1 VDTWPG
7 TLWPGMKRSAAP
19 WIAMAASLT
28 GGLLGGDDAVVRT
41 ARLVGPYL
49 EVRLAGD
56 AELAVLLP
64 ATPTCARVAMPE
76 ARVRWVSRG
85 FPGRVEAGGEVC
97 EAAGILDLAAW
108 RDRQPRPDVPP
119 VPRKTARW
127 TVLHRDGRL
136 ALLRGRFV
144 LAGLVGMPGGPDLVA
159 VIADDGSCE
168 GLLRERD
175 GSLEYRASGRDAFRL
190 LAGEARCPVLG
201 FARPPPP
208 EAVP

>member
-1 VDTWPG
+1 
-7 TLWPGMKRSAAP
+7 
-19 WIAMAASLT
+19 MAALLT
-28 GGLLGGDDAVVRT
+28 GGLLGGDDVFVRST
-41 ARLVGPYL
+41 RLVGPYL

-56 AELAVLLP
+56 AEIAVLLP
-64 ATPTCARVAMPE
+64 ATAVCVRMARPE

-85 FPGRVEAGGEVC
+85 FPGHVEVGGEVC

-119 VPRKTARW
+119 APRKTARW

-136 ALLRGRFV
+136 ALLRGRFA
-144 LAGLVGMPGGPDLVA
+144 LAGLVGMPGGQDLVA
-159 VIADDGSCE
+159 VVADDGHCK
-168 GLLRERD
+168 GLLTERD

-190 LAGEARCPVLG
+190 LAGDARCPVLG

-208 EAVP
+208 ESAP